1 MARGLTGAERNRRF
15 ALLLY
20 TIENGLVYRTFNQ
33 TLRERSKRTAQFD
46 AFQPFLWHL
55 CDALRALP
63 DERQTVY
70 RGISD
75 LPRLESYTQV

>member
-1 MARGLTGAERNRRF
+1 MT
-15 ALLLY
+15 
-20 TIENGLVYRTFNQ
+20 T
-33 TLRERSKRTAQFD
+33 RSKLGGIYPTSMIQDMDKEAHRT
-46 AFQPFLWHL
+46 LK
-55 CDALRALP
+55 ALRALP